1 MFYDAARRDHGLALD
16 PLKSLI
22 VPRPIGWIS
31 TVDGQGRV
39 NLAPYSFYNGVGE
52 HPPMVYF
59 AVTGTYGDT
68 PTKHSR
74 MNAEETGEFVVNM
87 VAGTLGEKM
96 NITTAMVAYG
106 IDEMKLAGL
115 TPAPCRLVKPP
126 RVAESPVALE
136 CRYWRTIELPTEK
149 GHEAKRGS
157 VVFGQVVGVHI
168 DDGILKDGRV
178 DVMAFRPVARLGYSE
193 YTTTENVWKMRRPDD
208 PK

>member
-1 MFYDAARRDHGLALD
+1 MFYDATKRDHGLPQD
-16 PLKSLI
+16 PLKALI

-31 TVDGQGRV
+31 TVDGKGRV

-87 VAGTLGEKM
+87 VAGTLSEKM

-106 IDEMKLAGL
+106 VDEMKLAGL

-136 CRYWRTIELPTEK
+136 CKYWKTVEDRKST
-149 GHEAKRGS
+149 
-157 VVFGQVVGVHI
+157 
-168 DDGILKDGRV
+168 
-178 DVMAFRPVARLGYSE
+178 RLNSSH
-193 YTTTENVWKMRRPDD
+193 
-208 PK
+208 